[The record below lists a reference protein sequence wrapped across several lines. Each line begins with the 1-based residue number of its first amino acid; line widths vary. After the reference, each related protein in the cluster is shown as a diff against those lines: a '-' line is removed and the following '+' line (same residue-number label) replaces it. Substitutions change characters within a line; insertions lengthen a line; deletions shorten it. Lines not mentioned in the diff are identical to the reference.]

1 MPILASIGAGSAR
14 GLGFTAGAKAL
25 DVDYL
30 VVAGGGSGDYWPGG
44 GGGGGGFRTSYPG
57 GTKLTIKSGATVTV
71 GGGGPA
77 SNSPGRGFRG
87 AASTIGDFLSDG
99 GGGGGPANDP
109 AIAASVPGS
118 PIYTADGGSGGGG
131 NHQGTSDSKPNV
143 PAPYWGLGNTPGN
156 FSPPEG
162 NYGSAPLDGPGGT
175 NHEGSGGGGAGAVG
189 NRASHQG
196 PGGSG
201 GSGAANSITGTSV
214 TYAGGGGG
222 GVYTTGRSGGGG
234 GSGGGGAGGPRGS
247 GGSPGT
253 NGLGGGGGGG
263 SDPTTTAG
271 TGGNGV
277 VYIRVPSASAP
288 GDLAVTPGSNSVST
302 LPPGDKLCTFTVSGT
317 ISF

>member
-14 GLGFTAGAKAL
+14 GLGLTSGAATL

-44 GGGGGGFRTSYPG
+44 GAGGGGFRTSYPG
-57 GTKLTIKSGATVTV
+57 GTKLTIKKGASITVGNGAT
-71 GGGGPA
+71 GGTSGV
-77 SNSPGRGFRG
+77 RG
-87 AASTIGDFLSDG
+87 AASTIGDFVADG
-99 GGGGGPANDP
+99 GAGGGPSNDP
-109 AIAASVPGS
+109 AIAASLPGS
-118 PIYTADGGSGGGG
+118 PIWVADGGSGGGG
-131 NHQGTSDSKPNV
+131 NHQGASSSKPNTV
-143 PAPYWGLGNTPGN
+143 APYWGLGNMPGQFTP
-156 FSPPEG
+156 SEG
-162 NYGSAPLDGPGGT
+162 NYGSAPLDSPGT

-189 NRASHQG
+189 NRATHNG
-196 PGGSG
+196 PGGPG

-222 GVYTTGRSGGGG
+222 GVYSTGRSGGGG

-263 SDPTTTAG
+263 SDPTG
-271 TGGNGV
+271 SGGSGGNGI
-277 VYIRVPSASAP
+277 VYIRVPSADAP
-288 GDLAVTPGSNSVST
+288 ASLSVAPGSNSVST

-317 ISF
+317 IDF